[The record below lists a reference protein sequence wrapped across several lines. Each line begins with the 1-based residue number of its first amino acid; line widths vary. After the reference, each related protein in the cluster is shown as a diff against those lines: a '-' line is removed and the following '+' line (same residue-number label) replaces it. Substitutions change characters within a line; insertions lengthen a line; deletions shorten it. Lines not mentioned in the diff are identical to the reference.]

1 MPFIQRQPL
10 TFGLAYTESLRLS
23 KVSQPSPL
31 RSIPVS
37 IGLQSLV
44 RAEAADK
51 PCYLP
56 HVPGEGG

>member
-1 MPFIQRQPL
+1 MPFIERQPL
-10 TFGLAYTESLRLS
+10 TFGLS

-31 RSIPVS
+31 RSIPVP

-44 RAEAADK
+44 RAEAADR